1 MGNCQAVDAAALVVQ
16 HPGGKIERRYS
27 PITASEVMK
36 SNPGHYVCL
45 IIPLPVAGDGNSGNR
60 LSTVKLLKPTETLVL
75 GRAYRLL
82 TTQEVGK
89 VLRDKKHKKMKTDSH
104 KEQSE
109 GCEMEGEID
118 EEINNPSQGMRHRQ
132 RSGPRKPGAE
142 RSNKSSWRPSLLSI
156 SESLS

>member
-27 PITASEVMK
+27 PVTASEVMK

-45 IIPLPVAGDGNSGNR
+45 IIPLPVAGDENSGNR

-89 VLRDKKHKKMKTDSH
+89 VLRDKKHKKMKRDSH
-104 KEQSE
+104 KE
-109 GCEMEGEID
+109 GCEVEAVID
-118 EEINNPSQGMRHRQ
+118 EEINNTSQGVRNRQ
-132 RSGPRKPGAE
+132 RSGPRKHGAE